1 MGRAAEEEEL
11 LEWPPAAGAEL
22 DRLVEAEVEA
32 EAEAEVEVGREVVER
47 WTDVE
52 DADSGPVTGAA
63 DGAPLQAATVR
74 TAAAAT
80 PHRCLAPIPSGPPP
94 PCAS

>member
-1 MGRAAEEEEL
+1 M
-11 LEWPPAAGAEL
+11 GAEL
-22 DRLVEAEVEA
+22 DRLVEAEAEA
-32 EAEAEVEVGREVVER
+32 EAEAEVDLEVDVEVGEGREAVER

-63 DGAPLQAATVR
+63 DGAPLQLATVR